1 MNVIYR
7 GMSPLQALEQGDA
20 EYQALVKN
28 LKADEQ
34 EDKRNHSSHI
44 KDQSK
49 KSKIK
54 ISEWSRNQF

>member
-54 ISEWSRNQF
+54 ISE